1 MLNEKDSNLNE
12 NFVFVLGIKEGES
25 FFICVEKKINNF
37 VNHEFNF
44 FKLTFNP

>member
-12 NFVFVLGIKEGES
+12 DFVFVLEIKGGES

-37 VNHEFNF
+37 VSHEFNP
-44 FKLTFNP
+44 LTPKI